1 MRATVFHEHGG
12 PEVLRVE
19 ELPQPEAGPGQVLVK
34 VGACGVN
41 RLDLWAREGTVRAK
55 VPLPHISGS
64 EVAGEVAAVGPGVT
78 GVQAGQRVVVA
89 PYLHCGQCAYCLAG
103 EETTCLR
110 GDILGMVSQG
120 GYAEYV
126 AVPANSLVPLPD
138 AVSYTDAA
146 AIGLAALTAYH
157 MLVTR
162 ARVRAGEDVLV
173 LAAGSGV
180 GSAAVQLAKL
190 AGARV
195 IAAAGSDEKVARAR
209 ELGADE
215 GINYE
220 REDLR
225 EAVRRITNRRGVDV
239 VVEHVGQATFAAS
252 VASLARNGRLV
263 TCGATTG
270 SEAQFDLWTFFA
282 KQLQFIGGYGGTRG
296 ELARLVALTAR
307 GQYRPVIHQ
316 TYGLDGVAEAQEA
329 LTARRQFGKLVVT
342 PT

>member
-1 MRATVFHEHGG
+1 MKATIFHEHGG

-19 ELPQPEAGPGQVLVK
+19 DVAEPEAGPGQVLVK

-41 RLDLWAREGTVRAK
+41 RLDLWSREGTVRAK

-64 EVAGEVAAVGPGVT
+64 EVAGEVAAVGAGVA
-78 GVQAGQRVVVA
+78 GIEEGQRVAVA
-89 PYLHCGQCAYCLAG
+89 PYLHCGQCEYCLAG

-126 AVPANSLVPLPD
+126 AVPANSLVPLPNTL
-138 AVSYTDAA
+138 SYTDAA
-146 AIGLAALTAYH
+146 ALGLAALTAYH
-157 MLVTR
+157 MVVTR
-162 ARVRAGEDVLV
+162 AKVRPGEHVLV

-180 GSAAVQLAKL
+180 GSAAAQLARL
-190 AGARV
+190 SGARV
-195 IAAAGSDEKVARAR
+195 IAAAGSDEKVARALD
-209 ELGADE
+209 LGADE

-225 EAVRRITNRRGVDV
+225 EAVRRLTNRRGVDV

-270 SEAQFDLWTFFA
+270 SEARFDLWSFFA

-296 ELARLVALTAR
+296 ELASLLALAAQGR
-307 GQYRPVIHQ
+307 YRPVIHQ
-316 TYGLDGVAEAQEA
+316 TYGLAGVAEAQETLA
-329 LTARRQFGKLVVT
+329 ARRQFGKLVVT
-342 PT
+342 PA